1 MKLKLRGKVLL
12 PTLGIM
18 IFGLALLSVVSYIL
32 FTRTLHETHRK
43 EARQLTEL
51 MAIQTDTWV
60 KERARN
66 AAAAAADPI
75 VAKVLRPESGEAEV
89 EEANSYL
96 QKILETYDMF
106 ATIGVLDSN
115 GISRAN
121 TKPDLVGELD
131 LSSRGHFKQA
141 IQGEPAISGVLIS
154 AVNDKPIFVVSTPI
168 FVDGEPEGVLHAS
181 VELSDFTEYFADRV
195 KLGESGYGYMVDE
208 NGMVIAHPNKE
219 HIMEMDISEE
229 DFGQTLITEK
239 SGIVEYPWEGEHII
253 AAFTEVP
260 TTGWIFATRAEYDE
274 LFQNVYYL
282 RAANIITAVIALIVM
297 TGLLLFIVRSITRRI
312 GATVENLRD
321 ISEGEGDL
329 TLRLEEKGSDEIDW
343 LAHYVNITFEK
354 LSTMIRS
361 VKQVTDSLNNAG
373 NELSANMTE
382 TASAVNEITANID
395 SIKERIINQSSGVD
409 QAQATVGTI
418 AKNIKSLDESIEE
431 QSSGVSESSAS
442 IEQMVA
448 NIQSVTESLER
459 NDASMKELQE
469 ASETG
474 RRGLDDV
481 LQMSKKITADSEG
494 LEEAGDMIQ
503 KIASQTN
510 LLAMNAAIEAAHAGE
525 SGKGFAVVADEIRK
539 LAEDAGTQGSTI
551 TEALKELKESIDNIG
566 KSLGGTKDRFD
577 RLYNLSQTVAE
588 QEGIIKN
595 AMDEQV
601 EGSTQVLE
609 ALSEIKEISRR
620 VSESSQEM
628 TSGSSEVIEEMQRL
642 AQISSEISSNINEM
656 ASGAVQINQAVNQ
669 VAEMTQENNRSI
681 EELAD
686 EVKRF
691 KTE

>member
-18 IFGLALLSVVSYIL
+18 IFGLATLSVVSYIL
-32 FTRTLHETHRK
+32 FTNTLQETHRK
-43 EARQLTEL
+43 EAQQLTEL
-51 MAIQTDTWV
+51 MTVQTDTWV
-60 KERARN
+60 KERTRN
-66 AAAAAADPI
+66 VEAAAADPL
-75 VAKVLRPESGEAEV
+75 VAEVLPPESGEAEV
-89 EEANSYL
+89 EAANSYL
-96 QKILETYDMF
+96 QNLLETYDMF

-121 TKPDLVGELD
+121 TNPDLVGELD
-131 LSSRGHFKQA
+131 LSNREHFKKA
-141 IQGEPAISGVLIS
+141 IEGEPAISGVLVS
-154 AVNDKPIFVVSTPI
+154 AINDKPIFVVSSPI
-168 FVDGEPEGVLHAS
+168 FDGGEPAGVLHAS
-181 VELSDFTEYFADRV
+181 VELTDFTEYFVDRV
-195 KLGESGYGYMVDE
+195 KLAESGYGYMIDE
-208 NGMVIAHPNKE
+208 DGVVIAHPNKE
-219 HIMEMDISEE
+219 HIMNMDISEE
-229 DFGQTLITEK
+229 EFGQTLITEK
-239 SGIVEYPWEGEHII
+239 TGIVEYPWEGEHII

-260 TTGWIFATRAEYDE
+260 STGWIFATRAEYDE

-282 RAANIITAVIALIVM
+282 RNANIITAVITLLVM
-297 TGLLLFIVRSITRRI
+297 AGLLLFIVRSITKRI

-329 TLRLEEKGSDEIDW
+329 TLRLDEKGSDEIDL
-343 LAHYVNITFEK
+343 LAHYVNVTFEK
-354 LSTMIRS
+354 LNNMINS
-361 VKQVTDSLNNAG
+361 IKKESGTLNNG
-373 NELSANMTE
+373 SSELSANMTE

-431 QSSGVSESSAS
+431 QTSGVSESSAS

-474 RRGLDDV
+474 RRGLEDV
-481 LQMSKKITADSEG
+481 LQISKKVAAESDG

-551 TEALKELKESIDNIG
+551 TEALKKLKESIDQIG
-566 KSLGGTKDRFD
+566 ESLGGTKNRFD

-595 AMDEQV
+595 AMNEQV
-601 EGSTQVLE
+601 EGSNQVLE

-628 TSGSSEVIEEMQRL
+628 TSGSNEVIEEMQRL
-642 AQISSEISSNINEM
+642 AQISSEISSSINEM

-669 VAEMTQENNRSI
+669 VAEMTQENNSSI
-681 EELAD
+681 EKLAG
-686 EVKRF
+686 EVEKF